1 MPLTIETTN
10 YPIFRML
17 ISRAR
22 AEVTTS
28 NLVDEAEI
36 MIKASRY
43 QITLAMQSDHISNEG
58 RSEIQIAVRELTNRI
73 FNLERV
79 KLQLLM
85 IGDFIFGNQFQ
96 PDEEIAQKLNIYADM
111 RRYDIQKF
119 SFLQDNNSETG
130 S

>member
-1 MPLTIETTN
+1 MTN
-10 YPIFRML
+10 YLLFRML

-58 RSEIQIAVRELTNRI
+58 RSEIQIAIRELTNRI

-85 IGDFIFGNQFQ
+85 IGDFIFGNQIQ
-96 PDEEIAQKLNIYADM
+96 PDEEIAQKLNIYSDM
-111 RRYDIQKF
+111 RRYDVYD
-119 SFLQDNNSETG
+119 FLFIFTG
-130 S
+130 